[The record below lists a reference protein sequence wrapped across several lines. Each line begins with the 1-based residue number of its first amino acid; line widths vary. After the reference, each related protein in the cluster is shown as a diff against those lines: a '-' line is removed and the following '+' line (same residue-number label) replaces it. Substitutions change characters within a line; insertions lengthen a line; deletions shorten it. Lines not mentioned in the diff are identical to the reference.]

1 MATLSPTNPP
11 SNSGFFGKCFA
22 AGETLQLES
31 GSFINIEDA
40 RVGNRVLAVS
50 STGQQLF
57 APIVAIPHAKN
68 DIKTSFTRLATAQGK
83 SISMVDDHLVFAGTC
98 GRKLTLLPAM
108 SVKRGDCLRTIDGDE
123 AVVGVEKHVSRG
135 IYTVVTTEEFLMV
148 SGIMASPFA
157 VTHTP
162 CHLFYHLHRALYC
175 LVPSLLESEVFQKGF
190 EAFGLMVTSPFLR
203 F

>member
-1 MATLSPTNPP
+1 MKPT
-11 SNSGFFGKCFA
+11 SRFFSKGKLGECFA

-40 RVGNRVLAVS
+40 RVGDRVLAVS

-68 DIKTSFTRLATAQGK
+68 DIKTSFTRLATAKGK
-83 SISMVDDHLVFAGTC
+83 SISMVDDHLVFAGSC

-162 CHLFYHLHRALYC
+162 CHLFYHLYRVLHYLA
-175 LVPSLLESEVFQKGF
+175 PSILASEVFQKMNALF
-190 EAFGLMVTSPFLR
+190 NRIITLPVLR

>member
-1 MATLSPTNPP
+1 MKPTSRFLSN
-11 SNSGFFGKCFA
+11 GRLGKCFA

-31 GSFINIEDA
+31 GSFISIEDA
-40 RVGNRVLAVS
+40 RVGDRVLTVS
-50 STGQQLF
+50 STGQQVF

-108 SVKRGDCLRTIDGDE
+108 SVKRGDCLCTIDGDE
-123 AVVGVEKHVSRG
+123 TVVGVEKHVSRG

-162 CHLFYHLHRALYC
+162 CHLFYHLHRALYY
-175 LVPSLLESEVFQKGF
+175 LAPPLLESKVFQKGF
-190 EAFGLMVTSPFLR
+190 EAFGLMITSPFLR